1 MSAPDAPLH
10 ADNVTVRLGGTPIIS
25 EANLRLE
32 AGDLALLTGPNGA
45 GKSTFLR
52 ALVNLLP
59 SDGDIYLSGLRP
71 GNPAARSRFTYVPD
85 EAALYEDLTLEEHT
99 YFTALIY
106 GQAGAAERMRSWLE
120 LFGLQERLGEYPTTH
135 SRGMRQKLALAL
147 ALGLDTPLQVLDE
160 PFNGLDAE
168 AQQHLGEALKERCA
182 AGGAVLLTGHQNELQ
197 ANLDARVLHLS
208 GGQLHA

>member
-1 MSAPDAPLH
+1 MSASDLPL
-10 ADNVTVRLGGTPIIS
+10 AAGNVTVRLGGTPIIS
-25 EANLRLE
+25 EANLNLK

-59 SDGDIYLSGLRP
+59 SDGDIYLSGFRP

-85 EAALYEDLTLEEHT
+85 EAALYEDLTLAEHT
-99 YFTALIY
+99 HFTALIY
-106 GQAGAAERMRSWLE
+106 GQAGAEERMRSWLE
-120 LFGLQERLGEYPTTH
+120 LFGLEGRLGEYPTTH

-147 ALGLDTPLQVLDE
+147 ALGLDTPLLVLDE

-168 AQQHLGEALKERCA
+168 AQQQLAAALRERCV

-197 ANLDARVLHLS
+197 DSLGARVLRLD
-208 GGQLHA
+208 GGQLSA